1 MAIDTAMSLAM
12 AAVCVVAI
20 AMVPARHAVAQ
31 GHTVTVKHAPITNP
45 GDVSGSWSAQQNVI
59 ESKQYEQLLR
69 TNPAFRR
76 ARMQK
81 ECGSINDPQLHQSC
95 IASFDRYTGG

>member
-1 MAIDTAMSLAM
+1 MGINTAMSLAM
-12 AAVCVVAI
+12 AAVCFVAV
-20 AMVPARHAVAQ
+20 ATVCAGEAAAQ

-59 ESKQYEQLLR
+59 ESKQYAQLLR

-95 IASFDRYTGG
+95 IASFERYTGG

>member
-1 MAIDTAMSLAM
+1 MVIHTTTGLAM
-12 AAVCVVAI
+12 AAVCLVTI
-20 AMVPARHAVAQ
+20 AMVPARHAAAQ
-31 GHTVTVKHAPITNP
+31 GHTVTVKHTPINNP
-45 GDVSGSWSAQQNVI
+45 SDVSEPWSARQNVI

-69 TNPAFRR
+69 TNRAFRK

-95 IASFDRYTGG
+95 LASFDQG